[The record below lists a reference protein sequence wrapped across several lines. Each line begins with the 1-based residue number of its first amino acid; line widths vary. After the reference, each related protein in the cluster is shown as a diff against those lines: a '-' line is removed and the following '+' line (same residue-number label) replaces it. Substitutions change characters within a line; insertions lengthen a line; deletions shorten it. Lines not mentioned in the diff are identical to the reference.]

1 MCIGDQVLEYNG
13 IVLTG
18 KTFEEVQR
26 ITSQP
31 NGEIELV
38 IKAYVLPLTTHV
50 DLFRFSFIYAGFVL
64 TIVLQWYFLKRTL
77 QWGGVEKHHN
87 HTESNIIY
95 VPTQ

>member
-1 MCIGDQVLEYNG
+1 MLEYNG

-38 IKAYVLPLTTHV
+38 IKACVLLFTTTV
-50 DLFRFSFIYAGFVL
+50 WLF
-64 TIVLQWYFLKRTL
+64 
-77 QWGGVEKHHN
+77 
-87 HTESNIIY
+87 
-95 VPTQ
+95 

>member
-1 MCIGDQVLEYNG
+1 LETVVSINHTMFFVFAGDQVLEYNG

-38 IKAYVLPLTTHV
+38 IKACVLPFTT
-50 DLFRFSFIYAGFVL
+50 
-64 TIVLQWYFLKRTL
+64 TL
-77 QWGGVEKHHN
+77 
-87 HTESNIIY
+87 
-95 VPTQ
+95 